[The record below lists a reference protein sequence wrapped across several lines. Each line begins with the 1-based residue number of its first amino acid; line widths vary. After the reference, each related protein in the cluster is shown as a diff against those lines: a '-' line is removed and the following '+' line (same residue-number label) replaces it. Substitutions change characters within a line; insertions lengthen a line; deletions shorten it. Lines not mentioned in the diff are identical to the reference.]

1 MSLDLERELKQPVD
15 QYAAPLLAVL
25 VLVVLFYVSRVNYL
39 LFHVTAEL
47 FSVVIAATT
56 FVLTWNAQRF
66 LRNGYLLFIG
76 ISLLF
81 VGAIDTL
88 HTLAYGNMGLFSGDT
103 RNLAT
108 QLWLSARFVQS
119 SALAIAP
126 LYFYRQF
133 RAYRIVFG
141 FTVVT
146 GLLLLSI
153 FVWQNF
159 PAAFIPGQEPTP
171 LSPFK
176 IAGEYLVIL
185 LNLIGGWLLI
195 RNRSA
200 LDEDVVRLLIA
211 SLALNVVAEYF
222 FTRYLSVVDLR
233 NLFGHFFK
241 IVSFY
246 LIYKA
251 IIQTAFLKPQK
262 LHFRELAQR
271 EIELRASELRER
283 SRAQEMEAMMDAVPA
298 AVWIAKDPKAEW
310 VTGNRAAAEMLRVPE
325 GSNLSKTAPGGE
337 ALRHFTVYDTNWNEI
352 PPEQLPLQI
361 SARTGKPVRDFEE
374 IVLFN
379 DGTEKRL
386 YGNVTPLLD
395 DNGNPAGAVAAF
407 IDITERVRTEQ
418 ALMESEQRYR
428 SLFETIAEGFAIF
441 ELVFDEQGQPVDIRI
456 LEMNPA
462 YEVMMGLNRAE
473 HQGKRYQDIKP
484 GYYSPWLPI
493 FALANKTGQTHR
505 HEDFSPF
512 AGKYLDVLAT
522 PVRPGVVSAL
532 VIDNTERRKHQEV
545 LRQNEARMRRLVESN
560 IIGIALFDE
569 DGSIGIANDQFLDI
583 IGYTREDFEAGLV
596 RWTELTP
603 PEYRQLD
610 DKGIAEARDRGA
622 CTPYEKEYFR
632 KDGSRVPVL
641 MGYAYLPDSAMP
653 FISFTVDLTEQKKA
667 EASVR
672 EYAAQLERSNRE
684 LQDFAFVA
692 SHDLQEP
699 LRKIQAFG
707 DRLRFNLKDTADEES
722 ADYLNRMLKAAGRM
736 QSMINDLLSLS
747 RVVTRGKPFER
758 VDMNKIAREVLSDL
772 EIRIEQSG
780 GKVQVSELPEVEADP
795 TQMRQLLQNLIGNAL
810 KFHKDDVPPVVKVS
824 GACLKDSNEVQVIV
838 EDNGIGFE
846 AEYSERI
853 FQPFQRLH
861 GLGQYE
867 GSGVGLAICR
877 KIVERHSGTITV
889 ESTPGRGSTFIVTLP
904 EIQASRR

>member
-1 MSLDLERELKQPVD
+1 MSLDLEREIKQPVD
-15 QYAAPLLAVL
+15 RYAMPLLAAFVL
-25 VLVVLFYVSRVNYL
+25 VMLFLVSRSNYL
-39 LFHVTAEL
+39 LFHVLAEL
-47 FSVVIAATT
+47 FSIVIAATT

-66 LRNGYLLFIG
+66 MRNGYLLFIG

-81 VGAIDTL
+81 VGGLDLL
-88 HTLAYGNMGLFSGDT
+88 HTLAYGNMGVFSGDT
-103 RNLAT
+103 RDLAT
-108 QLWLSARFVQS
+108 QLWLCARFVQAFS
-119 SALAIAP
+119 LAIAP
-126 LYFYRQF
+126 LYLYRQF
-133 RAYRIVFG
+133 RADRVVLG
-141 FTVVT
+141 FAAAT

-159 PAAFIPGQEPTP
+159 PAAFIPDREPTP
-171 LSPFK
+171 LTPFK
-176 IAGEYLVIL
+176 IASEYGVIL
-185 LNLIGGWLLI
+185 LNIIGGWLLI
-195 RNRSA
+195 RNRRA
-200 LDEDVVRLLIA
+200 LDGDVVRLLVA
-211 SLALNVVAEYF
+211 SLALNVVAEFF

-233 NLFGHFFK
+233 NIFGHFFK

-271 EIELRASELRER
+271 EMDLRASEVRER
-283 SRAQEMEAMMDAVPA
+283 SRVQEMEAIMDAVPA
-298 AVWIAKDPKAEW
+298 VVWIAHDPRAEW
-310 VTGNRAAAEMLRVPE
+310 VTGNRAAAEMLKVPVD
-325 GSNLSKTAPGGE
+325 GNPSKTAPDGG
-337 ALRHFTVYDTNWNEI
+337 APDHFSVYDTEWNEI

-361 SARTGKPVRDFEE
+361 AARTGKPVRDFEE

-395 DNGNPAGAVAAF
+395 ENGKPAGSVGAF
-407 IDITERVRTEQ
+407 IDITERVIAEQ
-418 ALMESEQRYR
+418 ALLESEERYR
-428 SLFETIAEGFAIF
+428 RLFETIAEGFAIF
-441 ELVFDEQGQPVDIRI
+441 ELVFDDQGQPVDIRI

-462 YEVMMGLNRAE
+462 YEAMMGLNRAE
-473 HQGKRYQDIKP
+473 HQGKRYQEIMP

-493 FALANKTGQTHR
+493 FDLANKTGQAHR

-512 AGKYLDVLAT
+512 AGKYLEVLT
-522 PVRPGVVSAL
+522 TLVRPGMVSAL
-532 VIDNTERRKHQEV
+532 VIDITERRKNQEV

-560 IIGIALFDE
+560 IIGITLFDQ
-569 DGSIGIANDQFLDI
+569 DGGIGIANDRFLDI
-583 IGYTREDFEAGLV
+583 IGYTREEFETGLV

-610 DKGIAEARDRGA
+610 EKGIAEARESGA

-641 MGYAYLPDSAMP
+641 VGYAYLADSAAP
-653 FISFTVDLTEQKKA
+653 FISFTVDLTEQKQA
-667 EASVR
+667 EDSVR

-707 DRLRFNLKDTADEES
+707 DRLRSNLEGMADEES
-722 ADYLNRMLKAAGRM
+722 ADYMDRMLKAASRM
-736 QSMINDLLSLS
+736 QAMINDLLSLS
-747 RVVTRGKPFER
+747 RVTTRGKPFER

-780 GKVQVSELPEVEADP
+780 GSVLVSDLPAVEGDP

-824 GACLKDSNEVQVIV
+824 GTCLKDKNEVQVIV

-846 AEYSERI
+846 EEYINRI

-877 KIVERHSGTITV
+877 KIVERHSGTIIV
-889 ESTPGRGSTFIVTLP
+889 KSTPGQGTTFIVTLP
-904 EIQASRR
+904 ELQASRR